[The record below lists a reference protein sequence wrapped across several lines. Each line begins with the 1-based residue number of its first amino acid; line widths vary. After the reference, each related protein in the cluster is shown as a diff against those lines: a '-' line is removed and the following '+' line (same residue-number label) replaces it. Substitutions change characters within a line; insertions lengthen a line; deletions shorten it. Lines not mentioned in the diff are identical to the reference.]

1 MINRT
6 VNFLFK
12 VNNYLYFRILSL
24 YKRITIGNNF
34 CIHGYVNVSIAD
46 KSILSIGDDF
56 YFSNARRLNPICRN
70 IRGSIRIEPG
80 AAIIIG
86 NNVAI
91 SSACLWAHQKIVIG
105 NNVRIGGDCKL
116 CA

>member
-46 KSILSIGDDF
+46 KSILSIGTI
-56 YFSNARRLNPICRN
+56 SGKG
-70 IRGSIRIEPG
+70 IRERIEG
-80 AAIIIG
+80 
-86 NNVAI
+86 
-91 SSACLWAHQKIVIG
+91 K
-105 NNVRIGGDCKL
+105 
-116 CA
+116 